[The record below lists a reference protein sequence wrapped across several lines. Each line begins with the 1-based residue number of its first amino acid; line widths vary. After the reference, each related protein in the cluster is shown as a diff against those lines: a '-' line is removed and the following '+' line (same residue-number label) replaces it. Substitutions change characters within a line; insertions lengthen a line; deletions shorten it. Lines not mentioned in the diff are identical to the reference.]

1 MGWILKTKGEKMTKE
16 KIEQKIKEYKQ
27 QQQQLKNNL
36 LAYDGAIQ
44 ALEQLLTDES
54 EEVSKKPQK
63 V

>member
-1 MGWILKTKGEKMTKE
+1 MTKE